1 MKVSISGA
9 KEKTLRQ
16 MKAEEAAKNVLCAL
30 ISIFVFCLV
39 WHLGTRNGTKLGEL
53 LPGPVETLSYFFR
66 GFAANI
72 GTYTMVGHMIWSF
85 MRVFIGY
92 VIAMLIGIPLGVAM
106 GWSKTAN
113 AIFRPIF
120 EVIRPIPPIAWI
132 PLSIVWF
139 GIGEGSKYFIIFLG
153 AFTAMTINAYAGVTS
168 VDEVLVGAA
177 RMLGADEKQVFI
189 NVVMP
194 SAVPSIF
201 AGLQI
206 ALSSSWG
213 VVLAAEMI
221 RSSEGLGWIIISG
234 QNTNNNVQLLAG
246 IIAVGV
252 VGFASVLLMREIER
266 RLCSWTERGR

>member
-1 MKVSISGA
+1 MKIAVSAA

-16 MKAEEAAKNVLCAL
+16 MKLEETAKNVVCAVM
-30 ISIFVFCLV
+30 SIFAFCIL
-39 WHLGTRNGTKLGEL
+39 WHFGTREGTKLGQL
-53 LPGPVETLSYFFR
+53 IPGPIETISYFFR

-72 GTYTMVGHMIWSF
+72 GTYTMIGHVVWSF
-85 MRVFIGY
+85 LRVFIGY
-92 VIAMLIGIPLGVAM
+92 VIAMFIGIPLGVAM
-106 GWSKTAN
+106 GWSKSAN
-113 AIFRPIF
+113 AIARPIF
-120 EVIRPIPPIAWI
+120 ELIRPIPPIAWI

-168 VDEVLVGAA
+168 VDSTLVGAA
-177 RMLGADEKQVFI
+177 RMLGANERQVFV

-221 RSSEGLGWIIISG
+221 RSSAGLGWIIISG
-234 QNTNNNVQLLAG
+234 QSTNNNVQLLSG

-252 VGFASVLLMREIER
+252 VGFISVLLMRGIEG
-266 RLCSWTERGR
+266 RLCAWTRRGK

>member
-1 MKVSISGA
+1 MKIAVSGA

-16 MKAEEAAKNVLCAL
+16 IKTEELLKNIVCAA
-30 ISIFVFCLV
+30 ISIFAFCLI
-39 WHLGTRNGTKLGEL
+39 WYLGTRPGTQLGEL
-53 LPGPVETLSYFFR
+53 IPGPLETLSYFFR
-66 GFAANI
+66 GFVANI
-72 GTYTMVGHMIWSF
+72 GTYTLIGHIIFSF
-85 MRVFIGY
+85 IRVFVGY
-92 VIAMLIGIPLGVAM
+92 VLAMLVGIPLGVAM
-106 GWSKTAN
+106 GWSKSAN
-113 AIFRPIF
+113 AIARPIF
-120 EVIRPIPPIAWI
+120 ELIRPIPPIAWI

-153 AFTAMTINAYAGVTS
+153 AFTAMTINSYAGVTS
-168 VDEVLVGAA
+168 VDQTLVGAA
-177 RMLGADEKQVFI
+177 RMLGANEKQVFI

-194 SAVPSIF
+194 SAIPSIF

-234 QNTNNNVQLLAG
+234 QSTNNNVQLLAG

-252 VGFASVLLMREIER
+252 VGFLSVLLMRAIEG
-266 RLCSWTERGR
+266 RLCSWTERGK

>member
-1 MKVSISGA
+1 MKITVSKG

-16 MKAEEAAKNVLCAL
+16 MKIEETLKNVVCAA
-30 ISIFVFCLV
+30 ISIFAFGLL
-39 WHLGTRNGTKLGEL
+39 WHFGTREGTMLGKLI
-53 LPGPVETLSYFFR
+53 PGPIEVLSYFFR
-66 GFAANI
+66 AFTANV
-72 GTYTMVGHMIWSF
+72 GTYTMVGHIVWSF
-85 MRVFIGY
+85 IRVFIGY

-113 AIFRPIF
+113 AIARPIF
-120 EVIRPIPPIAWI
+120 EFVRPIPPIAWI

-153 AFTAMTINAYAGVTS
+153 AFTSMTINAYAGVSS
-168 VDEVLVGAA
+168 VDPTLVGAA
-177 RMLGADEKQVFI
+177 RMLGANEKQVFA

-194 SAVPSIF
+194 SAIPSIF

-221 RSSEGLGWIIISG
+221 RSSEGLGWIIVTG
-234 QNTNNNVQLLAG
+234 QSTNNNVQLIAG

-252 VGFASVLLMREIER
+252 VGFLSVVLMRALER
-266 RLCSWTERGR
+266 RLCSWTERGQ